1 MALVK
6 VERSDRAIFRT
17 QLRATKTAGMKA
29 RLQSIAYLD
38 DDGNVDT
45 ARPADDNDGDGEER
59 DL

>member
-1 MALVK
+1 